1 MSPARKKRKVDE
13 VQMLDGQGQIFSPC
27 PYFRTILLKFDQL
40 VLSLNMGGRRPL
52 VFVLAVSRQFRLF
65 FISLP
70 LGAYP
75 GRLAR
80 FRSLSFG
87 GCFPPLALTAGAF

>member
-1 MSPARKKRKVDE
+1 MGPR
-13 VQMLDGQGQIFSPC
+13 GGGP
-27 PYFRTILLKFDQL
+27 
-40 VLSLNMGGRRPL
+40 LSLPRLPRGS
-52 VFVLAVSRQFRLF
+52 FVYFH
-65 FISLP
+65 SLP

-87 GCFPPLALTAGAF
+87 GLVGGLVLASCAYGGRILGWP

>member
-1 MSPARKKRKVDE
+1 MGPR
-13 VQMLDGQGQIFSPC
+13 GGGP
-27 PYFRTILLKFDQL
+27 
-40 VLSLNMGGRRPL
+40 LSLPRLPRGS
-52 VFVLAVSRQFRLF
+52 FVYFH
-65 FISLP
+65 SLP

-87 GCFPPLALTAGAF
+87 GLVLAEPGVLHLLRAHFRLSEKFTHNPVKGNPLSKPCVSSLWLIFR